1 MNSNCTV
8 PLIPNTLQSHH
19 ASICDFLLYWKVL
32 NAMPLHHVAH
42 IPMSLPQYV
51 YDNWSILEPL
61 KATDHARHCLD
72 QACNGL
78 SRTCKLSQLPC
89 TRHSSLW
96 SFTSLVTFPQT
107 SFVIYTCVLLSSFPP
122 FFSEHLLPCKLFN
135 GLHQF
140 SYLFNLLIV
149 TMSHLN
155 SQQRKNSVKFTS
167 NTGQMCSCYISLEP
181 RPPLNSYPRHS
192 FPLWRRVWVRDYC
205 YIRMHSS
212 HIHSYY
218 QER

>member
-1 MNSNCTV
+1 MFEYATSYC
-8 PLIPNTLQSHH
+8 IGR
-19 ASICDFLLYWKVL
+19 YY
-32 NAMPLHHVAH
+32 AMPSYHVAH
-42 IPMSLPQYV
+42 IPMSLPQYA
-51 YDNWSILEPL
+51 YCNWSNLEPL

-78 SRTCKLSQLPC
+78 SHTCKLCQLPC

-107 SFVIYTCVLLSSFPP
+107 SFIIYTCVLLSTVSFPP

-135 GLHQF
+135 SLHQF

-181 RPPLNSYPRHS
+181 RPPLKLIPQTFLSSLEEGLGTRLLLY
-192 FPLWRRVWVRDYC
+192 
-205 YIRMHSS
+205 MHALIT
-212 HIHSYY
+212 HT
-218 QER
+218 